1 MAASFGLV
9 EVDQV
14 VVCLLGPAVRR
25 GDVLLREH
33 RDCRREGDVG
43 GGVEV
48 RAGDGLLPVQPGRG
62 RRGVGEPVQR
72 GVVEPV
78 VAGDGAVGVS
88 GEEPGEV
95 LVGGGVVVQEPGGQ
109 ADGRV
114 GQAVADRLRAGC
126 PG

>member
-1 MAASFGLV
+1 VAASFGFV

-14 VVCLLGPAVRR
+14 VVGLLGPAARR

-33 RDCRREGDVG
+33 GDRGREGNVG

-48 RAGDGLLPVQPGRG
+48 RAGHGLLPVQPGRE

-88 GEEPGEV
+88 DEEPSEV
-95 LVGGGVVVQEPGGQ
+95 LVGGGALVQEPGGE
-109 ADGRV
+109 ADGCV
-114 GQAVADRLRAGC
+114 SARL
-126 PG
+126 